1 VRYSGV
7 SMSRHLTATLLTVAL
22 IGVGVAP
29 CAGWESTA
37 KARHD
42 CCVEGQCPGQ
52 IETDSHSAGHSSGVS
67 QTAADQCC
75 ATSEQQNQQRTA
87 QFAGPMFLVLP
98 PAESAVVTTD
108 DLTPP
113 ERSDQDVLP
122 IPSPPTRLHLLFSVF
137 LV

>member
-1 VRYSGV
+1 
-7 SMSRHLTATLLTVAL
+7 MSRRLTAALLAVAL

-75 ATSEQQNQQRTA
+75 ATSEQQDQQRTA
-87 QFAGPMFLVLP
+87 QFAGQTFLVLP
-98 PAESAVVTTD
+98 PSASILVTQD
-108 DLTPP
+108 ELKLPELSDLHA
-113 ERSDQDVLP
+113 VP
-122 IPSPPTRLHLLFSVF
+122 ILSPPTRLHLLFSVF